1 VGRVRNDETSR
12 GVAVVTGGGT
22 GIGAATALRLAEAG
36 FDIGLIGRRHAPLE
50 TIATGVRERGGAALP
65 APADLR
71 HEDEI
76 DRAVGEIVEALG
88 PVRVLVN
95 MAGLPRFAKLDELAL
110 ADLDAVLETNLR
122 GTIVATR
129 AVLPSMREAGGGL
142 VVNVSSEVAAR
153 GLPTATA
160 YGSSKAA
167 IEYLTRVWAVEL
179 AEHGIRT
186 VTVAPGITDTPEGV
200 VAMDDTPRDE
210 FLDWMAQR
218 VPQKRVGRPEWVA
231 ATIAFLAS
239 EEASYINGTRLAVDG
254 GISVT

>member
-1 VGRVRNDETSR
+1 VGA
-12 GVAVVTGGGT
+12 VAVVTGGGT
-22 GIGAATALRLAEAG
+22 GIGRATVLRLADAG
-36 FDIGLIGRRHAPLE
+36 FDVGLLGRRREPLE
-50 TIATGVRERGGAALP
+50 QTAAEVRERGAAAQP
-65 APADLR
+65 VPADLR
-71 HEDEI
+71 HEDEVE
-76 DRAVGEIVEALG
+76 RAVDEIVHALG
-88 PVRVLVN
+88 LIRVLVN
-95 MAGLPRFAKLDELAL
+95 MAGLPRFARLEDLAL
-110 ADLDAVLETNLR
+110 EELDAVLGTNLR

-129 AVLPSMREAGGGL
+129 AALPSMREAGGGL

-179 AEHGIRT
+179 AEYGIRT

-200 VAMDDTPRDE
+200 VAMDDTPRHE
-210 FLDWMAQR
+210 FLAWMAQR

-231 ATIAFLAS
+231 EAIAFLAS
-239 EEASYINGTRLAVDG
+239 DHAAYINGTRLAVDG

>member
-1 VGRVRNDETSR
+1 MGG
-12 GVAVVTGGGT
+12 GVAVITGGGT
-22 GIGAATALRLAEAG
+22 GIGRATALKLADAG
-36 FDIGLIGRRHAPLE
+36 FAVGLIGRRRAPLE
-50 TIATGVRERGGAALP
+50 ETAAAVRERSAEALP
-65 APADLR
+65 VQADLR
-71 HEDEI
+71 RAEEVEDGI
-76 DRAVGEIVEALG
+76 TRIAGELG

-95 MAGLPRFAKLDELAL
+95 MAGLPRFAKLE
-110 ADLDAVLETNLR
+110 DLDLEEMDAVLETNLR

-129 AVLPSMREAGGGL
+129 AALPSMKTAGDGL

-160 YGSSKAA
+160 YGCSKAA

-200 VAMDDTPRDE
+200 VATDDTPRAE
-210 FLDWMAQR
+210 FLDWMASR

-231 ATIAFLAS
+231 EAIAFLAS
-239 EEASYINGTRLAVDG
+239 DEATYINGTRLAVDG

>member
-1 VGRVRNDETSR
+1 MADK
-12 GVAVVTGGGT
+12 VAVITGGGT
-22 GIGAATALRLAEAG
+22 GIGRATALKLADAG
-36 FDIGLIGRRHAPLE
+36 YGVGLLGRRREPLDH
-50 TIATGVRERGGAALP
+50 TAADVRERGAEAL
-65 APADLR
+65 AVQADLR
-71 HEDEI
+71 RVDE
-76 DRAVGEIVEALG
+76 VEAAVAAVVDELG

-95 MAGLPRFAKLDELAL
+95 MAGLPRFAKLEDLDLDEM
-110 ADLDAVLETNLR
+110 DAVLETNLR

-129 AVLPSMREAGGGL
+129 AALPSMKAAGGGL
-142 VVNVSSEVAAR
+142 VVNVSSEVVAR

-210 FLDWMAQR
+210 FLAWMASR
-218 VPQKRVGRPEWVA
+218 VPQKRVGQPEWVA
-231 ATIAFLAS
+231 ESIAFLAS
-239 EEASYINGTRLAVDG
+239 DEATYINGTRLAVDG

>member
-1 VGRVRNDETSR
+1 VAQ
-12 GVAVVTGGGT
+12 GVAVITGGGT
-22 GIGAATALRLAEAG
+22 GIGRATAWKLADSG
-36 FDIGLIGRRHAPLE
+36 WDVGVLGRRRGPLE
-50 TIATGVRERGGAALP
+50 ETAAGVRERGVAVRAVT
-65 APADLR
+65 ADLR
-71 HEDEI
+71 REDE
-76 DRAVGEIVEALG
+76 VEAAMRLFASELG
-88 PVRVLVN
+88 SIRVLVN
-95 MAGLPRFAKLDELAL
+95 MAGLPRFARLEDLDLAE
-110 ADLDAVLETNLR
+110 LDAVLETNLR

-129 AVLPSMREAGGGL
+129 AALPFLRDAGGGL

-210 FLDWMAQR
+210 FLAWMASR

-231 ATIAFLAS
+231 DAIAFLAS
-239 EEASYINGTRLAVDG
+239 ENATYVNGTRLAVDG

>member
-1 VGRVRNDETSR
+1 VGR

-22 GIGAATALRLAEAG
+22 GIGAATALRLADAG
-36 FDIGLIGRRHAPLE
+36 FDIGLLGRRRSPLE
-50 TIATGVRERGGAALP
+50 RTVERVKERGATAL
-65 APADLR
+65 AVPADLR
-71 HEDEI
+71 HEDEVE
-76 DRAVGEIVEALG
+76 RGVREIVEALG
-88 PVRVLVN
+88 PIRVLVN
-95 MAGLPRFAKLDELAL
+95 MAGLPRFAKLEDLGLEE
-110 ADLDAVLETNLR
+110 LDAVLETNLR

-129 AVLPSMREAGGGL
+129 AALPSMREAGGGL

-231 ATIAFLAS
+231 EAIAFLAS

>member
-1 VGRVRNDETSR
+1 MGDK
-12 GVAVVTGGGT
+12 VAVITGGGT
-22 GIGAATALRLAEAG
+22 GIGEATALRLAEAG
-36 FDIGLIGRRHAPLE
+36 FDVGLLGRRSEPLE
-50 TIATGVRERGGAALP
+50 RTAQAVRERGAEAVA

-71 HEDEI
+71 DAEAVNSAV
-76 DRAVGEIVEALG
+76 DRVVESLG
-88 PVRVLVN
+88 PVTVLVN
-95 MAGLPRFAKLDELAL
+95 MAGLPRFAKLEDLDLDE
-110 ADLDAVLETNLR
+110 LDAVLETNLR
-122 GTIVATR
+122 GTVVATR
-129 AVLPSMREAGGGL
+129 AVLPSMRAAGGGL

-167 IEYLTRVWAVEL
+167 VEYLTRVWAVEL

-200 VAMDDTPRDE
+200 VAMDDTPRAE
-210 FLDWMAQR
+210 FLDWMAER

-231 ATIAFLAS
+231 EAIAFLAS
-239 EEASYINGTRLAVDG
+239 DEAHYINGTRLAVDG